1 VAPTGVDVLF
11 EPFGAPPRRPSMSY
25 QNLLYV
31 MGDRVATITLNRPDR
46 HNALS
51 VALVDEI
58 MAAVAQADRDPEVR
72 IVILAGAGGKAFSS
86 GYDIKESAEKPK
98 RTVADWRVRMQKDI
112 QFTYSVWDCSKPVIA
127 MIDGFCL
134 AGALELAMCCDMR
147 YCSDVST
154 FAALEA
160 RFSNGIATL
169 IMPWLIGQRSRALI
183 YSGDTITAARRSASA
198 WSTRTFPKS
207 TLQAEVTKIAKRM
220 SRVSLECLQMN
231 KKALN
236 NSFETM
242 GLRQAIAVRRR
253 SLRADG
259 FHRLAGGIA
268 IRLDPAREG
277 NGGGAEM
284 AGGASCAL

>member
-1 VAPTGVDVLF
+1 
-11 EPFGAPPRRPSMSY
+11 MSY
-25 QNLLYV
+25 QNLLYAV
-31 MGDRVATITLNRPDR
+31 DDRVATITLNRPDR

-58 MAAVAQADRDPEVR
+58 VAAVAQADQDPGVR

-183 YSGDTITAARRSASA
+183 YSGDTITADEAFRLGLVDKI
-198 WSTRTFPKS
+198 FPK
-207 TLQAEVTKIAKRM
+207 QPY
-220 SRVSLECLQMN
+220 
-231 KKALN
+231 
-236 NSFETM
+236 
-242 GLRQAIAVRRR
+242 RRR
-253 SLRADG
+253 
-259 FHRLAGGIA
+259 
-268 IRLDPAREG
+268 
-277 NGGGAEM
+277 
-284 AGGASCAL
+284 

>member
-1 VAPTGVDVLF
+1 
-11 EPFGAPPRRPSMSY
+11 MSY

-31 MGDRVATITLNRPDR
+31 VDDRVATITLNRPDR

-58 MAAVAQADRDPEVR
+58 VAAVAQADRDPEVR

-183 YSGDTITAARRSASA
+183 YSGDTIAADEAFRLGLVDKV
-198 WSTRTFPKS
+198 FPKS
-207 TLQAEVTKIAKRM
+207 ALQAEVTKIAKRM

-242 GLRQAIAVRRR
+242 GMRQAIAY
-253 SLRADG
+253 
-259 FHRLAGGIA
+259 
-268 IRLDPAREG
+268 
-277 NGGGAEM
+277 GAEV
-284 AGGASCAL
+284 CALMDSIGSPEASQFDSIRREKGMAAALKWRAEQFAPYE